1 MGLSAG
7 FKWHDRDKEK
17 DKGKDIEKAE
27 GRGKEPQNVERS
39 KSRRDKEETRR
50 KKDEDISQEPSGW
63 TAMCE
68 DWLCHCGGLGLR
80 NGSPTVAD
88 VSSPKPLMRR
98 VPSKESRRGPYQLLT
113 KERLMG
119 IYLAVYIHRDIQ
131 SLVKGAILSPKI
143 GEKVHVGFQGHLN
156 LLLQLA

>member
-7 FKWHDRDKEK
+7 FKRHDREKEK
-17 DKGKDIEKAE
+17 DKGKEAEKIE
-27 GRGKEPQNVERS
+27 GRGKEPLGVERS

-50 KKDEDISQEPSGW
+50 RKDEDMPQDPSGW

-68 DWLCHCGGLGLR
+68 DWLCHGGGLGIR

-98 VPSKESRRGPYQLLT
+98 VPSKDSRKGPYQLLT

-119 IYLAVYIHRDIQ
+119 IYMAVYIHRDIQ
-131 SLVKGAILSPKI
+131 GLIKGIIFS
-143 GEKVHVGFQGHLN
+143 Q
-156 LLLQLA
+156 